1 LQFTGNTLAILKPG
15 YPLGTKML
23 RRVRFGLKTLL
34 VLIAV
39 FAVYLAWRIHDPE
52 AQAISAI
59 HKAGGKTY
67 YGYQEPW
74 MGSFKATSVGQL
86 PDHVYFSQMDI
97 VCSGTQTP
105 PKPTLA
111 EFLLGAA
118 TERRVTAV
126 ELPIGQ
132 VTPELEE
139 ELQSLPELRILVIEM
154 PAMVASADSADVKRL
169 GELKEQFGD
178 KVWPTVGL
186 GL

>member
-1 LQFTGNTLAILKPG
+1 MGLKSE
-15 YPLGTKML
+15 ML
-23 RRVRFGLKTLL
+23 RRMRFGLKSLF
-34 VLIAV
+34 VLIAL
-39 FAVYLAWRIHDPE
+39 FAVYLAWRVHDPE
-52 AQAISAI
+52 AQAVSAI
-59 HKAGGKTY
+59 HQAGGKTY

-74 MGSFKATSVGQL
+74 MGSSTGISVGQL
-86 PDHVYFSQMDI
+86 PDCVYFSQNDI

-111 EFLLGAA
+111 EFLLGVT

-132 VTPELEE
+132 ITPELEK
-139 ELQSLPELRILVIEM
+139 ELQSLLELKLLVIEM

-178 KVWPTVGL
+178 KVWSTVRL